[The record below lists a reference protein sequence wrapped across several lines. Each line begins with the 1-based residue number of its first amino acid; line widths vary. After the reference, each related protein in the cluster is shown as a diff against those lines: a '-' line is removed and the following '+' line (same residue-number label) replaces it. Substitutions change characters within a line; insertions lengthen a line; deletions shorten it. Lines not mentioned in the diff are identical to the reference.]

1 MESKLIIDIDIPLDQ
16 LMKHLGCNPALIGQ
30 AVMDNLAC
38 SYQADGVKIFT
49 AKSPNTIGQVAPI
62 KLGVLQSLIS
72 GKLSN
77 GSAAKD
83 LARIGLEKAVKHVL
97 NAIGPGV
104 KQEFVVDGLKD
115 QEAHKAEI
123 GNPVET
129 LKDIF
134 TPPNGVKKI
143 EDAFAKVAAPSGSKV
158 KLKDATALFQPVS
171 GTDETSKYY
180 CIALRD
186 DLKVAARIKS
196 AGKISIRVEGSGIQ
210 KYKSNLL
217 AAGLSDSG
225 TYCSVH
231 LSADSNELARK
242 CVGSVIY
249 GTGIQ
254 FQQIATDLQPIW
266 GMGS

>member
-16 LMKHLGCNPALIGQ
+16 LMKHLGCNPDLIGQ
-30 AVMDNLAC
+30 AIMSNLAC

-49 AKSPNTIGQVAPI
+49 VESPNIIGQVAPI

-97 NAIGPGV
+97 NAIGPFE
-104 KQEFVVDGLKD
+104 KAILA
-115 QEAHKAEI
+115 EAKKAEI
-123 GNPVET
+123 GNVVET

-143 EDAFAKVAAPSGSKV
+143 EEAFAKVAPPTGSKV

-266 GMGS
+266 GYGS